1 MFIVLLVLFV
11 PTAVALPLTVERTD
25 NGSIIVSQSV
35 VVSNGK
41 TTNISSSVVIR
52 NSKKK
57 LSYPSA
63 GNTSGVSTRRK
74 GCTADIRTKVTEFVK
89 VARMGAT
96 AEVEVGSW
104 DDVFTKTLGTQNKNA
119 KKSTEPSHTTME
131 SFLRAFKQKSSFGI
145 SENMTLS
152 NYTNSPRRTWL
163 TTRVYS
169 TSRPGLA
176 AGIARLFWKRNTTK
190 PSKHPIAVPI
200 PASEMLL
207 DSFQI
212 DYGWVNQKRIRRQA
226 FDNDLSHVDNTTIQL
241 EPSHLD
247 NDTKMV
253 LVLLIALLLLAL
265 SSLMSY
271 RPSMEK
277 PYCIRLSPGAP
288 LFYQP
293 IPTSECADT
302 MEFKSNLGPNDTSF
316 ISLVRTKVLVS
327 RMLRR
332 YRSQASVRQF
342 QVCEPDFFKN
352 HLLVDSVSHPSLQPQ
367 SEVSGTEPYTAN
379 IVLKDVPQDLRK
391 LLLNVQLQLHQRP
404 GMDGVRSYNKE
415 ITFDLS

>member
-11 PTAVALPLTVERTD
+11 PTVALPLTVERTD

-35 VVSNGK
+35 VVSKGK

-57 LSYPSA
+57 LSYSSA

-74 GCTADIRTKVTEFVK
+74 GCTADIRTKLTEFVK
-89 VARMGAT
+89 VARMEAT

-119 KKSTEPSHTTME
+119 KKSTEPSHTTTE
-131 SFLRAFKQKSSFGI
+131 SFPRAFKQKSSFGI
-145 SENMTLS
+145 SENMNLS

-190 PSKHPIAVPI
+190 PSKHPITVPI
-200 PASEMLL
+200 PASEMLR

-226 FDNDLSHVDNTTIQL
+226 FDNDISDVDNTTIQL

-271 RPSMEK
+271 RPPKEK
-277 PYCIRLSPGAP
+277 PYCIRLSPGGP

-293 IPTSECADT
+293 IPTSECMDA
-302 MEFKSNLGPNDTSF
+302 MECKSDLGPNDTRF

-332 YRSQASVRQF
+332 YRSQASVKQF
-342 QVCEPDFFKN
+342 QVCEPDFIKN
-352 HLLVDSVSHPSLQPQ
+352 RMLVDSVSHPGPQPQ

-379 IVLKDVPQDLRK
+379 IVVKDVPQDICK
-391 LLLNVQLQLHQRP
+391 LLFNVQLQLHQRP
-404 GMDGVRSYNKE
+404 DMDGARTYNKE
-415 ITFDLS
+415 ITLDLS